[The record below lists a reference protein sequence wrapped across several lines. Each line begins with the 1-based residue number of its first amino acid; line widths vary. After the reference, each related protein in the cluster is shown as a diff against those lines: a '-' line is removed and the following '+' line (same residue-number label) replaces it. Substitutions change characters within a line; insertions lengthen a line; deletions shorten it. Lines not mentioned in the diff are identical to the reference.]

1 MNNISVA
8 AFVEQAIARGGKRLI
23 SVPNMVSELRLAKP
37 DCEHTDDE
45 LAHLITVIAIN
56 KGCDLSFMRPK
67 GFDAVD
73 W

>member
-1 MNNISVA
+1 MKNTSVA
-8 AFVEQAIARGGKRLI
+8 AFVEQAIAKRGKRLI
-23 SVPNMVSELRLAKP
+23 SVPALVSELRSAKP

-45 LAHLITVIAIN
+45 LSHLITVIAIS
-56 KGCDLSFMRPK
+56 KGCNLSFMRPK